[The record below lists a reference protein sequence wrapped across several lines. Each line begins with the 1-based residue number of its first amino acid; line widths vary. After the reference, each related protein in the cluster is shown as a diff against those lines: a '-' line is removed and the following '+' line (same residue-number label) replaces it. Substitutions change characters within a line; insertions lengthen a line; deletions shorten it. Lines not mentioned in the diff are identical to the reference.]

1 MGRRKI
7 EIEPLTDDR
16 NRTVTFVKRKAGLF
30 KKAHELA
37 VLCQVDL
44 AVIIVGNNNKVYEF
58 STVDTNEILQ
68 AYENTMNTRKQLH
81 ESKSPE
87 NYSDYK
93 KKRHLHEP
101 LTNKAGTIVGT
112 NAHLNDESDHN
123 VVDDD
128 SENDSDDSPQPK
140 RHKKSDSI
148 SKIDNQNPKIFNS
161 TQPPPPPPPPHIS
174 LNNAPTFNNPK
185 KYKKSVDEG
194 SAPILNTKSEET
206 PSQRP
211 VLRVQIPT
219 DAKGSK
225 NGNPNDSTGNSD
237 SKDTARTITAV
248 DNSALNQT
256 GQLGSG
262 SSGNNLQNNNNNNIN
277 SNHSNN
283 NSSQPH
289 SNGTHGLIPGAI
301 PNTKFTGFSSF
312 RSPDSRKPTLPLPL
326 HTKSQTSSPASA
338 SAPGLPLTGGSSVF
352 YSGMQQSPQGNTYAN
367 YPAQVYQQFQQFQ
380 QQLQQQGA
388 QQPGQQN
395 PPPSALSQATSTA
408 APAPPPSFQL
418 GGTQTS
424 QPESAIRFR
433 PAGTQFNNGEQTP
446 ISGLPSRYV
455 NDMFPFP
462 SPSNFLAPQD
472 WPTGMTPTTH
482 IPQYFMNMPLSSTG
496 QQAPGLPAVSIHQQQ
511 QPQQQSQ
518 PGYKPVNLASTMF
531 QIPSQGTNGVNSVGK
546 ISEAEQGTNPT
557 TAGSSEDNGSKL
569 KSEQ

>member
-1 MGRRKI
+1 
-7 EIEPLTDDR
+7 
-16 NRTVTFVKRKAGLF
+16 
-30 KKAHELA
+30 
-37 VLCQVDL
+37 
-44 AVIIVGNNNKVYEF
+44 
-58 STVDTNEILQ
+58 
-68 AYENTMNTRKQLH
+68 
-81 ESKSPE
+81 
-87 NYSDYK
+87 
-93 KKRHLHEP
+93 
-101 LTNKAGTIVGT
+101 
-112 NAHLNDESDHN
+112 
-123 VVDDD
+123 
-128 SENDSDDSPQPK
+128 
-140 RHKKSDSI
+140 
-148 SKIDNQNPKIFNS
+148 
-161 TQPPPPPPPPHIS
+161 
-174 LNNAPTFNNPK
+174 
-185 KYKKSVDEG
+185 
-194 SAPILNTKSEET
+194 
-206 PSQRP
+206 
-211 VLRVQIPT
+211 
-219 DAKGSK
+219 
-225 NGNPNDSTGNSD
+225 
-237 SKDTARTITAV
+237 
-248 DNSALNQT
+248 
-256 GQLGSG
+256 
-262 SSGNNLQNNNNNNIN
+262 
-277 SNHSNN
+277 
-283 NSSQPH
+283 
-289 SNGTHGLIPGAI
+289 
-301 PNTKFTGFSSF
+301 
-312 RSPDSRKPTLPLPL
+312 
-326 HTKSQTSSPASA
+326 
-338 SAPGLPLTGGSSVF
+338 
-352 YSGMQQSPQGNTYAN
+352 MQQSPQGNTYAN